1 MKEALRAREPSSD
14 EDSETTAGK
23 KLRLVQD
30 QNVVNTMESMM
41 HGLSYLG
48 GSSIELKLENLSC
61 FLSSLMESHKQEI
74 LRILE
79 TCVLEH
85 PGHVSAYATFVGLAN
100 VRSFRFGADCIQF
113 MVRKLRQCLLQ
124 AEWQSA
130 RIILRFLVDLLNC
143 NVITSASLLKLL
155 TAFVAECED
164 PCEAGAIGDDQ
175 ARCDWLALCV
185 LSALPFVGKELN
197 QKAGFEKLMLTLQI
211 YVKKRSPLHV
221 PLLSVWRDS
230 ALPQQLDQLE
240 SLWHQVK
247 AMAELQ
253 WAEPDHQLLPRPYLA
268 FDERLSAALQH
279 SLPSFEMPPH
289 QRGWSYPQS
298 ELIFRIFD
306 FRITSHEE
314 LKLPP
319 SLSIER
325 YLLEDHVL
333 YVLKSHHLDRKKCAK
348 HLLSIAAAKLELAV
362 CYSIVEVI
370 LGEML
375 RLPKAAW
382 PTINYGSILIELCR
396 LHPYKMPPVVMQAAN
411 IIYSQLEFMNVACFD
426 RLVNW
431 LSLHLS
437 NFGYHWHWA
446 QWAQDCL
453 GCSYFQPK
461 AIFLRELVGKCI
473 RLSYYRK
480 IATILP
486 QSLARFFP
494 PLPHPQ
500 FKYIDP
506 LISGAALSEQ
516 LLEAMRDKQS
526 DVERI
531 SALLKGSSVTTELR
545 KINVFT
551 QNCLHL
557 SSKSFSHTF
566 ATLAKYLPVFKDLAR
581 AEEEQ
586 LAILEAVF
594 EVWYNNQHYI
604 LVVIERMI
612 RMEVIMPKYVVSWLF
627 GPLMR
632 RELTKMYI
640 WELLHITVRLVQNPQ
655 RLGPRKR
662 HLVKDEIELD
672 STVPDSA
679 IRVILFDIVQR
690 IIKVLCSEAEGP
702 VGSDEHYRFQW
713 ILGRL
718 QEVLFTY
725 VDEYQKLGSKLVKIS
740 EDADLN
746 NSIAKTVQA
755 FLVYVM

>member
-1 MKEALRAREPSSD
+1 EGSRAREPSSD
-14 EDSETTAGK
+14 EDSEMTSGK
-23 KLRLVQD
+23 KPRFEDQD
-30 QNVVNTMESMM
+30 QNVVSTMDMMM

-61 FLSSLMESHKQEI
+61 FLSSLMESHKPDI

-79 TCVLEH
+79 TCLLQH

-100 VRSFRFGADCIQF
+100 IKSFRFGADCIQF
-113 MVRKLRQCLLQ
+113 MVKKLQNCILQ
-124 AEWQSA
+124 SEWVDVPV
-130 RIILRFLVDLLNC
+130 ILRFLVDLLNC
-143 NVITSASLLKLL
+143 NVITSASLMKLL

-164 PCEAGAIGDDQ
+164 DFETDTIGEVQ
-175 ARCDWLALCV
+175 TRRDWLAFCV
-185 LSALPFVGKELN
+185 LSALPFVGKELY
-197 QKAGFEKLMLTLQI
+197 QKSGFSRLMVTLQI
-211 YVKKRSPLHV
+211 HVKKRTPMHV

-230 ALPQQLDQLE
+230 ALSPQLDQLE

-247 AMAELQ
+247 AMEELR

-279 SLPSFEMPPH
+279 SLPAFEMPPH
-289 QRGWSYPQS
+289 KRGWSYPQS
-298 ELIFRIFD
+298 ELIFRIFE

-319 SLSIER
+319 SRSIER
-325 YLLEDHVL
+325 YLMEAQVL
-333 YVLKSHHLDRKKCAK
+333 YVLQSHHLDRKKCAK
-348 HLLSIAAAKLELAV
+348 HLLSIAASKPELAV
-362 CYSIVEVI
+362 CHSIVEVI

-382 PTINYGSILIELCR
+382 STINYGSILIELCR
-396 LHPYKMPPVVMQAAN
+396 LHPYKIPPIVMQAAN

-437 NFGYHWHWA
+437 NFGFHWHWG

-453 GCSYFQPK
+453 GCSYYQPK
-461 AIFLRELVGKCI
+461 AIFLRELVGKCV

-480 IATILP
+480 IATMLP
-486 QSLARFFP
+486 QGLTRFLP
-494 PLPHPQ
+494 PMPHPQ

-526 DVERI
+526 EVDKI
-531 SALLKGSSVTTELR
+531 SALLKADTATTELR

-566 ATLAKYLPVFKDLAR
+566 ATLAKYLQVFKGLACG
-581 AEEEQ
+581 EEEQ
-586 LAILEAVF
+586 HAILEGIF
-594 EVWYNNQHYI
+594 EVWFNNQHYI
-604 LVVIERMI
+604 FVIIEKMI
-612 RMEVIMPKYVVSWLF
+612 RMEVLVPKNVVSWLF

-640 WELLHITVRLVQNPQ
+640 WELLHVTVRFVQNPQ
-655 RLGPRKR
+655 RLGPKKR
-662 HLVKDEIELD
+662 HLVKDE
-672 STVPDSA
+672 PQDSA
-679 IRVILFDIVQR
+679 VTDLAIRSILLDILQR
-690 IIKVLCSEAEGP
+690 IIKVLSSETECT

-713 ILGRL
+713 ILGRM

-725 VDEYQKLGSKLVKIS
+725 VDDYQKLGSRLVKIS

-746 NSIAKTVQA
+746 NSIAKTIQA